1 MLSSM
6 RLCANVPA
14 QSIIQTAL
22 GGIQSADELL
32 LPGGRIY
39 EQREYIYNALND
51 IPGVSAVKPDAAF
64 YIFPK
69 LDVNKFNITND
80 VQFALD
86 FLRQKHVLVV
96 QGSGFNWQ
104 EPDHFRIVYLPQLD
118 DLKVAIGRLR
128 DFLATYQQ

>member
-1 MLSSM
+1 MLSNM
-6 RLCANVPA
+6 RLCSNVPA
-14 QSIIQTAL
+14 QSIVQTSL
-22 GGIQSADELL
+22 GGYQSVQNYIV
-32 LPGGRIY
+32 PGGRIY
-39 EQREYIYNALND
+39 EQREFITKALND